1 MIMNVLG
8 KLFKKKNKLKPS
20 TELKLCIIDD
30 STSDLWITLGITE
43 QRRDEIVKICK
54 EAYNNHSTKTD
65 SYKEIVDQCQHVNEV
80 IPACIVFER
89 LCDLNNNPLAGLF
102 QAFGHEND

>member
-1 MIMNVLG
+1 MNVLG

-43 QRRDEIVKICK
+43 KRRDEIVKICK
-54 EAYNNHSTKTD
+54 KAYNNHSTKTD
-65 SYKEIVDQCQHVNEV
+65 SYKEIVDQCQHVN
-80 IPACIVFER
+80 
-89 LCDLNNNPLAGLF
+89 
-102 QAFGHEND
+102 

>member
-43 QRRDEIVKICK
+43 KRRDEIVKICK
-54 EAYNNHSTKTD
+54 KAYNNHSTKTD
-65 SYKEIVDQCQHVNEV
+65 SYKEIVDQCQHVNEI

-89 LCDLNNNPLAGLF
+89 MCEINNHPLTGLI
-102 QAFGHEND
+102 QALSREDD